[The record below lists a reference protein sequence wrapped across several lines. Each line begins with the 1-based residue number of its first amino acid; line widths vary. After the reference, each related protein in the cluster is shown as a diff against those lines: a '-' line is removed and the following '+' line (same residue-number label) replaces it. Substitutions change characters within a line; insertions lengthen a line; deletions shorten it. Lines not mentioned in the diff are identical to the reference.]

1 MVKIRSLH
9 LHQSCLKSVIGGF
22 EAMSWT
28 KDSVLSYLE
37 EHHNV
42 SRETSDRLS
51 HYVALLEKWQKSINL
66 ISSKTLPEIWERHI
80 LDSAQLLTY
89 LPKEPVKIL
98 DLGSGA
104 GLPAVILAIL
114 TDHKIEMVESDARKC
129 AFMQTALRE
138 TGAKA
143 VIHNERLEG
152 LPFLD
157 ADIISARAFAPLD
170 RMLDWTSH
178 QHKKGQVFWLLKG
191 RAVNE
196 ELTNLP
202 VSLKVES
209 AQFDSLASGDGVILR
224 LQRQES

>member
-1 MVKIRSLH
+1 MAQKGV
-9 LHQSCLKSVIGGF
+9 VMGDG
-22 EAMSWT
+22 APWT
-28 KDSVLSYLE
+28 RERVFSYLTS
-37 EHHNV
+37 HCDV
-42 SRETSDRLS
+42 SRETCEKLDI
-51 HYVALLEKWQKSINL
+51 YVALLEKWQKSINL
-66 ISSKTLPEIWERHI
+66 VSSKTIAEIWERHI
-80 LDSAQLLTY
+80 LDSAQLLAY

-114 TDHKIEMVESDARKC
+114 SDHHIEMVESDNRKC

-143 VIHNERLEG
+143 VIHNERLEK

-157 ADIISARAFAPLD
+157 ADIITARAFAPLD
-170 RMLDWTSH
+170 RMLDWTDD
-178 QHKKGQVFWLLKG
+178 QQKDGQIFWLLKG

-202 VSLKVES
+202 VSQTVETE
-209 AQFDSLASGDGVILR
+209 QFDSLASGDGVILR
-224 LQRQES
+224 LERVKAV

>member
-1 MVKIRSLH
+1 MAQKGV
-9 LHQSCLKSVIGGF
+9 VMGDG
-22 EAMSWT
+22 APWT
-28 KDSVLSYLE
+28 RERVFSYLTS
-37 EHHNV
+37 HCDV
-42 SRETSDRLS
+42 SRETCEKLDI
-51 HYVALLEKWQKSINL
+51 YVALLEKWQKSINL
-66 ISSKTLPEIWERHI
+66 VSSKTIAEIWERHI
-80 LDSAQLLTY
+80 LDSAQLLAY

-114 TDHKIEMVESDARKC
+114 SDHHIEMVESDNRKC

-143 VIHNERLEG
+143 VIHNERLEK

-157 ADIISARAFAPLD
+157 ADIITARAFAPLD
-170 RMLDWTSH
+170 RMLDWTD
-178 QHKKGQVFWLLKG
+178 GQQKEGQIFWLLKG

-202 VSLKVES
+202 VSQTVETE
-209 AQFDSLASGDGVILR
+209 QFDSLASGDGVILR
-224 LQRQES
+224 LERVKAV